1 MISSKRLLEGCIEK
15 FDMLQEDKRSFEED
29 IRELVL
35 YFCQLKQVSF
45 ERRKETSIDF
55 DVLFLEQ
62 VSRLL
67 PSLLQKSGG
76 IHYKSFYTG
85 WIEGRLELIK
95 GYTTLDWRGDTAFV
109 YIGEV
114 NVGSI
119 FKRDDKYEPH
129 IPYPCKSYKGNKEG
143 LNELHMALCDSF
155 DEALNWI
162 LNKLI

>member
-67 PSLLQKSGG
+67 PHLLQKS
-76 IHYKSFYTG
+76 K
-85 WIEGRLELIK
+85 K
-95 GYTTLDWRGDTAFV
+95 
-109 YIGEV
+109 YI
-114 NVGSI
+114 I
-119 FKRDDKYEPH
+119 FMCSCLMYASDCFFSSN
-129 IPYPCKSYKGNKEG
+129 I
-143 LNELHMALCDSF
+143 
-155 DEALNWI
+155 
-162 LNKLI
+162 